1 MDVYHRDFRVGHDWR
16 WPPLSHEDRRSFG
29 DRLGS
34 AELEG
39 RLDGYSIS
47 VLICGRPTSVEEINM
62 LMRTANQKPL
72 ERLLTHNDLPLV
84 SSDFT
89 HNSSSALF
97 DAALTTVTGN
107 GKHATVHAW
116 CDNEWGF
123 ANRLIDNAVRSGA
136 LPLTVA

>member
-1 MDVYHRDFRVGHDWR
+1 
-16 WPPLSHEDRRSFG
+16 
-29 DRLGS
+29 
-34 AELEG
+34 
-39 RLDGYSIS
+39 
-47 VLICGRPTSVEEINM
+47 M
-62 LMRTANQKPL
+62 LMRTVANQKPL

-97 DAALTTVTGN
+97 DAALKTVTGN